1 MKQTYRV
8 KIVTTVKHS
17 DDVFTICVQKPLDMP
32 AVKPS
37 QFFNITCDNMPYLR
51 RPISVS
57 RIADDTLDFTIIVKG
72 QGTLQMQALQA
83 GDTIDLLGPLGNCY
97 QIDGTHQNVLV
108 VGGGIGVPPQAV
120 LVEALA
126 KGNYN
131 IKVQLGYRDRP
142 YLVERFRAVTE
153 DVTVASETGLADYQ
167 GYVTDLTEQVIGSEP
182 IDMVYVC
189 GPQIVIKKVADICGK
204 HHVPVQL
211 LMEARMA
218 CGVGACMVCACKVK
232 DLSMPEGYWYKRVCS
247 DGPVFWGEEV
257 YFDKNN

>member
-8 KIVTTVKHS
+8 NIVKTTQHN
-17 DDVFTICVQKPLDMP
+17 DDVFTISVQRPQDMP
-32 AVKPS
+32 DVKPS
-37 QFFNITCDNMPYLR
+37 QFFNLTCDNMPYLR
-51 RPISVS
+51 RPISIS

-72 QGTLQMQALQA
+72 QGTLQMQTLQA

-97 QIDGTHQNVLV
+97 QIDGKYQNVLV
-108 VGGGIGVPPQAV
+108 IGGGIGVPPQAV

-126 KGNYN
+126 KENCN
-131 IKVQLGYRDRP
+131 IKVQLGFRDNP
-142 YLVERFRAVTE
+142 YLLERFRAVTD
-153 DVTVASETGLADYQ
+153 DVTVASEAGLADYQ
-167 GYVTDLTEQVIGSEP
+167 GYVTDLTESVIGNQP

-189 GPQIVIKKVADICGK
+189 GPHIVIKKVAAICQK
-204 HHVPVQL
+204 HAVPVQL

-232 DLSMPEGYWYKRVCS
+232 DNSMPGGYWYKRVCS

-257 YFDKNN
+257 CFDEDN